1 MIGRRDK
8 SDRDVSAGPPTD
20 ARPDDDAEAPARW
33 LEQSEALETF
43 DETTKRRFGKVI
55 STAVLKPRKRR

>member
-1 MIGRRDK
+1 MSGPRDK
-8 SDRDVSAGPPTD
+8 SDRDVSDNPPAD
-20 ARPDDDAEAPARW
+20 ARSDDADAPAR
-33 LEQSEALETF
+33 LLDQSAVLETF